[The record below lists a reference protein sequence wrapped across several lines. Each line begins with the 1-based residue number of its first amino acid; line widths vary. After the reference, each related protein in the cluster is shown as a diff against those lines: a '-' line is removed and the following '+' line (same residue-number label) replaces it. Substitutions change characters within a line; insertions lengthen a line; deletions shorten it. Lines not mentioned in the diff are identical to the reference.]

1 MKKRI
6 YALILAVSFVFC
18 CMVLPISAE
27 RVPTLTIES
36 KKVKIGG
43 EIEVALSIDGNPGI
57 AGIAAELKYDKTAMT
72 LVSMN
77 ANADFGG
84 TFVGDAS
91 RGNGFSWVSAAD
103 IKTDGVFAT
112 FKFRINDDAT
122 PGKYGIELEIGDGNT
137 SNSAGEDVKFSVV
150 NGSISVIK
158 FIPGDINDDEKV
170 NVKDLVAF
178 AQYLAKWDVKVNEL
192 ALDVNCDGKVNVKDI
207 VRLAQ
212 YLAGWDVSIGEPE
225 WNGMT
230 KLKGYESIDF
240 GGRTFTIASRNDGAG
255 YNTTP
260 EVWVETITNDS
271 YNDSVFE
278 RNKLMSELYNCTI
291 EVDENGENGYAADF
305 ASGGGKYVASTM
317 QYGMPFTQPGYYNIL
332 SLDIDFTK
340 SWWDQNYIND
350 LSYDGKLY
358 SIVGDFARKAMECT
372 WVITFNKTVYENSG
386 IQDDI
391 YQLVRDKKWTMDK
404 MLEMSQKALRDVN
417 NDQKYDIGSA
427 EDSDIIGFTS
437 SEFSYR
443 AFFFGCGERYV
454 TKNESG
460 KFVNALNL
468 GKGSEVVDKIITLAN
483 DYSYQKAGYMAY
495 QNAFKANKV
504 LFMGEI
510 LNVISYL
517 SDTEGLEL
525 GVVPFPLYDENQSRY
540 YVHVNNHLPA
550 YGMPTSFADTQI
562 LSDFWTLYAAHS
574 KYTVREAFVNSC
586 KYVWTSDEEN
596 SEMVD
601 IILDSRIYDPG
612 YNWNFADSFEGY
624 LNNNM
629 IGTGKNQYATVV
641 NRVSADINE
650 KISAYEQRIE
660 ALSGNGWAF
669 ALNPDGKSYSV
680 SMCISMD
687 SEIVIPNIY
696 NGMPVTG
703 IGRQAFSNCVCLKIV
718 TFPSSVTSI
727 GDYAFYNCS
736 SLTSIT
742 IPNGVTS
749 IGNGAFSGCSSLT
762 NITIPSS
769 VTSIGDRAFDGCSG
783 LTSITIP
790 SGVTSIGD
798 YAFHGCSS
806 LTSIMIPSSVTSIG
820 RIAFYKCGG
829 LESITVEKGNKY
841 YHSAGNCLI
850 ETASKTLIAGCKN
863 SVIPTDGSVTSIDDW
878 AFSGRSSLISITIPS
893 SVTSIGYG
901 AFSSCS
907 GLTSITLPTGVTS
920 IGDHAFYNCSKLTSI
935 TLPSSVTSI
944 SNRAFMLCNSLETI
958 TFKGTEAQWNA
969 ITKGTDWDKYAGQST
984 SERKYKLVFEK

>member
-1 MKKRI
+1 MFNKEMARMKKRI

-18 CMVLPISAE
+18 CMVLPINAE

-43 EIEVALSIDGNPGI
+43 EVEVALSIDGNPGI

-77 ANADFGG
+77 VKAGFGG

-91 RGNGFSWVSAAD
+91 QGSGFSWVSAAD

-137 SNSAGEDVKFSVV
+137 SNSAGGDVKFSVV
-150 NGSISVIK
+150 NGSLSVIK

-240 GGRTFTIASRNDGAG
+240 GGRTFIIASRNDGQG
-255 YNTTP
+255 YDTTS

-278 RNKLMSELYNCTI
+278 RNKLMNELYNCTI
-291 EVDENGENGYAADF
+291 EVDENGQNGYAADF
-305 ASGGGKYVASTM
+305 ASGGGKYIASTM

-404 MLEMSQKALRDVN
+404 MLEMNQKALRDVN

-427 EDSDIIGFTS
+427 EDSDIIGFAS

-454 TKNESG
+454 TKDASG
-460 KFVNALNL
+460 KFVNGLSL
-468 GKGSEVVDKIITLAN
+468 GKGSEVIDKLITLVG
-483 DYSYQKAGYMAY
+483 DDSYQNAGYTAY
-495 QNAFKANKV
+495 QNSLRANKV
-504 LFMGEI
+504 LFIGEV
-510 LNVISYL
+510 LNVL
-517 SDTEGLEL
+517 KLVSDTENLEIGAL
-525 GVVPFPLYDENQSRY
+525 PFPLYDENQSRY

-550 YGMPTSFADTQI
+550 YGIPTSFADTQI

-586 KYVWTSDEEN
+586 KYVWTSDEDN
-596 SEMVD
+596 GEMID
-601 IILDSRIYDPG
+601 IILDSRVYDPG
-612 YNWNFADSFEGY
+612 YNWNMADSFEGY
-624 LNNNM
+624 LTQM
-629 IGTGKNQYATVV
+629 VESGRNQYTTVAK
-641 NRVSADINE
+641 RVSTSINE
-650 KISAYEQRIE
+650 KIKAYEQRVE
-660 ALSGNGWAF
+660 ALSGNGVAF

-680 SMCISMD
+680 SMCASMD
-687 SEIVIPNIY
+687 SEIVIPDTY
-696 NGMPVTG
+696 NDMPVTG
-703 IGRQAFSNCVCLKIV
+703 IGDSAFWR
-718 TFPSSVTSI
+718 
-727 GDYAFYNCS
+727 CS
-736 SLTSIT
+736 SLT
-742 IPNGVTS
+742 
-749 IGNGAFSGCSSLT
+749 
-762 NITIPSS
+762 
-769 VTSIGDRAFDGCSG
+769 
-783 LTSITIP
+783 
-790 SGVTSIGD
+790 
-798 YAFHGCSS
+798 
-806 LTSIMIPSSVTSIG
+806 
-820 RIAFYKCGG
+820 
-829 LESITVEKGNKY
+829 
-841 YHSAGNCLI
+841 
-850 ETASKTLIAGCKN
+850 
-863 SVIPTDGSVTSIDDW
+863 
-878 AFSGRSSLISITIPS
+878 SITIPS
-893 SVTSIGYG
+893 SVTSIGFS
-901 AFSSCS
+901 AFNDC
-907 GLTSITLPTGVTS
+907 
-920 IGDHAFYNCSKLTSI
+920 YNLK
-935 TLPSSVTSI
+935 
-944 SNRAFMLCNSLETI
+944 TI

>member
-1 MKKRI
+1 MFNKEMARMKKRI

-18 CMVLPISAE
+18 CMVLPINAE

-43 EIEVALSIDGNPGI
+43 EVEVALSIDGNPGI
-57 AGIAAELKYDKTAMT
+57 AGIVAELKYDKTAMT

-77 ANADFGG
+77 AKADFGG

-91 RGNGFSWVSAAD
+91 QGSGFSWVSAAD

-137 SNSAGEDVKFSVV
+137 SNSAGDDVKFSVV
-150 NGSISVIK
+150 NGSLSVIK

-170 NVKDLVAF
+170 NVKDLVVF

-240 GGRTFTIASRNDGAG
+240 GGRTFIIASRNDGQG
-255 YNTTP
+255 YDTTP

-278 RNKLMSELYNCTI
+278 RNKLMNELYNCTI
-291 EVDENGENGYAADF
+291 EVDENGQNGYAADF
-305 ASGGGKYVASTM
+305 ASGGGKYIASTM
-317 QYGMPFTQPGYYNIL
+317 QYGMPFTGPGYYNIL

-358 SIVGDFARKAMECT
+358 SIVGDFARKAIECT

-404 MLEMSQKALRDVN
+404 MLEMNQKALRDVN

-427 EDSDIIGFTS
+427 EDSDIIGFAS

-460 KFVNALNL
+460 KFVNAINL

-483 DYSYQKAGYMAY
+483 DYSYQTAGYMAY

-504 LFMGEI
+504 LFMGEV

-517 SDTEGLEL
+517 SDTEGLEF

-550 YGMPTSFADTQI
+550 YGIPTSFADTQI
-562 LSDFWTLYAAHS
+562 IADFWTLFAAHS

-596 SEMVD
+596 GEMVD
-601 IILDSRIYDPG
+601 IILDSRVYDPG
-612 YNWNFADSFEGY
+612 YNWNMADSFEGY
-624 LNNNM
+624 LTQM
-629 IGTGKNQYATVV
+629 VESGRNQYTTITK
-641 NRVSADINE
+641 RVSSGINE
-650 KISAYEQRIE
+650 KIKAYEQRVE

-680 SMCISMD
+680 SMCASMY
-687 SEIVIPNIY
+687 SEIVIPDTY
-696 NGMPVTG
+696 NGMPVTS
-703 IGRQAFSNCVCLKIV
+703 IGRQAFWNCMSLK
-718 TFPSSVTSI
+718 
-727 GDYAFYNCS
+727 
-736 SLTSIT
+736 
-742 IPNGVTS
+742 
-749 IGNGAFSGCSSLT
+749 
-762 NITIPSS
+762 
-769 VTSIGDRAFDGCSG
+769 
-783 LTSITIP
+783 
-790 SGVTSIGD
+790 
-798 YAFHGCSS
+798 
-806 LTSIMIPSSVTSIG
+806 
-820 RIAFYKCGG
+820 
-829 LESITVEKGNKY
+829 TV
-841 YHSAGNCLI
+841 
-850 ETASKTLIAGCKN
+850 
-863 SVIPTDGSVTSIDDW
+863 
-878 AFSGRSSLISITIPS
+878 TIPS

-901 AFSSCS
+901 AFY
-907 GLTSITLPTGVTS
+907 G
-920 IGDHAFYNCSKLTSI
+920 
-935 TLPSSVTSI
+935 
-944 SNRAFMLCNSLETI
+944 CNNLKII

-969 ITKGTDWDKYAGQST
+969 ITKGTGWDSGAGSST
-984 SERKYKLVFEK
+984 SARKYTVVFAPEGSALGLYNKIWGTYTDDEKFPSCGGDADHNSDEGPGFFDIEKNKESIQVNTHITDELLKTVTNDAATLMHMMNTNTFSSAIFHLKDASTAESFAKEYEKAVQNTRWMCGFPERVVVLSVGEYVAVAFGYEDLTSTFKTKCLAVDSSAKLLIDNAIDA